1 MRPWPFFGERNTGLT
16 GRGQTVEAQGQKG
29 PDSSICADA
38 IRNLA
43 SGAHIQFDAGIP
55 GNVARIRALMC
66 AGIGDMLRG
75 LR

>member
-1 MRPWPFFGERNTGLT
+1 ME
-16 GRGQTVEAQGQKG
+16 VQGKKE
-29 PDSSICADA
+29 PDGSICADT

-43 SGAHIQFDAGIP
+43 SGAHIRFDAEIP